1 MVYVKIRTLG
11 LGIVFSKLASLRVH
25 IFVFLSLVWQLCGVR
40 ETVKTWRGSWREL
53 DKNGREGK
61 GRKCPALPSSLPQL
75 STGQA
80 SNHNQRWRYGK
91 PDLSSVPFLL
101 PQNLVSSLVYLRKT

>member
-11 LGIVFSKLASLRVH
+11 LGIVFSKLTSLRVH

-61 GRKCPALPSSLPQL
+61 GGSAPPSRPPCPNSLLVKHPI
-75 STGQA
+75 TIKDG
-80 SNHNQRWRYGK
+80 GME
-91 PDLSSVPFLL
+91 
-101 PQNLVSSLVYLRKT
+101 NLIYRAFHFCYPKT